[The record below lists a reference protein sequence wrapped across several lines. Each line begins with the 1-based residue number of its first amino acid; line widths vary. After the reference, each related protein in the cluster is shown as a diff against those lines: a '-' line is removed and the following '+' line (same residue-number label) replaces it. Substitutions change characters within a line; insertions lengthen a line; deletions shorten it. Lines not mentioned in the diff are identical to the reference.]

1 MEEQQQNKMTL
12 FTKVSIAANTL
23 LFGVTGII
31 YLAQG
36 NTIIGSVLLAA
47 GVLNIIYILFTVKT
61 KNYAFVGLNFLFT
74 LAAFIVCIDFLTKN
88 NVNTGILWLV
98 VTLYYL
104 ITGFI
109 LLIRLRK
116 SKTS

>member
-1 MEEQQQNKMTL
+1 MEEQQKNKMSP

-23 LFGVTGII
+23 LFGITGVI

-36 NTIIGSVLLAA
+36 NTIIGSILLAA
-47 GVLNIIYILFTVKT
+47 GALNIIYILFTVKT
-61 KNYAFVGLNFLFT
+61 KNYVFVVLNFLFS
-74 LAAFIVCIDFLTKN
+74 LASFIVCIDFLTKN
-88 NVNTGILWLV
+88 NVSTGILWLG

-104 ITGFI
+104 FIAFI

-116 SKTS
+116 TKTA